1 MTINKLWN
9 NALKGEL
16 HNKDLIK
23 HEQNNFFK
31 DCPKGKEHIILFVL
45 CWNNGFKYKSVV
57 FEGIPKILK
66 EVKGG
71 TIKK

>member
-16 HNKDLIK
+16 QNKDIVK
-23 HEQNNFFK
+23 HELDNFLN
-31 DCPKGKEHIILFVL
+31 DCPKGKERFILFVL
-45 CWNNGFKYKSVV
+45 CWNNGFKYKGLV

-66 EVKGG
+66 KEVKGG
-71 TIKK
+71 YK